1 MSAPKEE
8 LAKRSG
14 NALSRKNSDKTPAVA
29 PVSKPVRLS
38 VDIDPIPYRHIVS
51 FCQDVAMAV
60 GRVRVN
66 HVWVMRALINELLE
80 SKDLQA
86 KVIERVREKHGE
98 GA

>member
-1 MSAPKEE
+1 
-8 LAKRSG
+8 
-14 NALSRKNSDKTPAVA
+14 
-29 PVSKPVRLS
+29 
-38 VDIDPIPYRHIVS
+38 
-51 FCQDVAMAV
+51 MAV